1 MKPCTPVTLALA
13 LLAGV
18 SSARAAAVT
27 VTDCAAAPVAKV
39 GKKTV
44 IDRAGD
50 DVVIQCA
57 LLPLGGTQRVEVTA
71 RSIVVDGPNGGSVA
85 SGGKGPAIELL
96 ALGTDAGG
104 RSIQVLGANVTA
116 ANVNGNVFLDGPGAI
131 EIGDSGLQAGELLRI
146 TCTGAGCPITL
157 DDAVTSSN
165 DLSITAEGT
174 VTVTSSSL
182 ATSSP
187 IDLVSIVSRTG
198 DVTLADGDSAARGAS
213 PIVCR
218 DDILRLCPGPQCPLP
233 VTIASVED
241 ALGFCECDEKP
252 SEVDT
257 GIEGNLRIEA
267 PLGDVDLRD
276 ANIAVGESITI
287 VAGGTVDMTRA
298 SIQNCGP
305 KTGRL
310 IVTASACTVTS
321 ASLLDDEPDPQP
333 QLTCA
338 VSGTAS
344 RLGSCSAKPS

>member
-1 MKPCTPVTLALA
+1 MNRFTPATLALA
-13 LLAGV
+13 LLAG
-18 SSARAAAVT
+18 AATAHAAAVT
-27 VTDCAAAPVAKV
+27 VTDCGAAPVVKV
-39 GKKTV
+39 GKRTV
-44 IDRAGD
+44 IDRPGD
-50 DVVIQCA
+50 DVTIQCA
-57 LLPLGGTQRVEVTA
+57 LLPLGGTQRVEVTG

-96 ALGTDAGG
+96 AVGTDANG
-104 RSIQVLGANVTA
+104 RSILVEGANVTG

-131 EIGDSGLQAGELLRI
+131 EVRDSGLQAGELLRI
-146 TCTGAGCPITL
+146 TCTGAACPITL
-157 DDAVTSSN
+157 DDVVTNSN
-165 DLSITAEGT
+165 DLDIVAEGT

-187 IDLVSIVSRTG
+187 LDLISIVSRTG
-198 DVTLADGDSAARGAS
+198 DVKAADGEAVARAAS

-241 ALGFCECDEKP
+241 ALAFCECAEKP
-252 SEVDT
+252 TEFET

-276 ANIAVGESITI
+276 ADIRVGESITI
-287 VAGGTVDMTRA
+287 VADGEVDMTRA

-305 KTGRL
+305 KTGRFT
-310 IVTASACTVTS
+310 VTADACTVTS

-338 VSGTAS
+338 VSGTAAQ
-344 RLGSCSAKPS
+344 LGSCSARP